1 MANKRRNLIT
11 AINKHMKITEVIQP
25 IKPKTLDQI
34 RIDQLT
40 KASATAKDAVK
51 RERKRQKIQKA
62 SATLQKLQTAKT
74 I

>member
-1 MANKRRNLIT
+1 MANKRFNLIT

-40 KASATAKDAVK
+40 KVSTTAKDAVK

-62 SATLQKLQTAKT
+62 SATLQKLQTART

>member
-1 MANKRRNLIT
+1 
-11 AINKHMKITEVIQP
+11 MKITEVIQP

-40 KASATAKDAVK
+40 KVSTTAKDAVK

-62 SATLQKLQTAKT
+62 SATLQKLQTARS

>member
-1 MANKRRNLIT
+1 
-11 AINKHMKITEVIQP
+11 MKITEVIQP

-40 KASATAKDAVK
+40 KVSTTAKDAVK

-62 SATLQKLQTAKT
+62 SATLQKLQQETHM
-74 I
+74 INIIPRRSGNLVL

>member
-1 MANKRRNLIT
+1 
-11 AINKHMKITEVIQP
+11 MKITEVIQP

-40 KASATAKDAVK
+40 KVSTTDKDAVK

-62 SATLQKLQTAKT
+62 SATLQKLQAART